1 MKDKIMAS
9 ATMTDM
15 EKLQKIFD
23 IDKENLKK
31 QFPELYYTILAVLD
45 NEKKNRCKNSANA
58 LNF

>member
-45 NEKKNRCKNSANA
+45 NEKKNRRKNSANEF
-58 LNF
+58 NF

>member
-15 EKLQKIFD
+15 EKLKQIFD
-23 IDKENLKK
+23 IDKENLKR

-45 NEKKNRCKNSANA
+45 NDKKPDASGYFNN
-58 LNF
+58 

>member
-45 NEKKNRCKNSANA
+45 NEKKNRCKNSANEF
-58 LNF
+58 NF